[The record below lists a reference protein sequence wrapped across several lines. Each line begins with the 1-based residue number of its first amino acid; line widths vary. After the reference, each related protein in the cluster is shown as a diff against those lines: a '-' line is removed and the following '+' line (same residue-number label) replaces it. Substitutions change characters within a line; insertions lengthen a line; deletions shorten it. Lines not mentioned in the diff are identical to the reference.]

1 MEDNLTT
8 YFNPIKTEGISTNT
22 WVSGPENG
30 QSPGLIIYYPISTAA
45 SEIEQNG
52 HFYAEEGYICL
63 SITSD
68 NSGTAEFVSLAI
80 NTVLNMSGHS
90 GGVSTICFGDTIDQA
105 AEFAKQDE
113 IKGVICYGAICSKTV
128 EKLRDE
134 KTPCLLHLPENE
146 GTSAQINKSLEKEKH
161 LTGYLYPDCS
171 ENFYEK
177 HSNQYNKAAIMIA
190 HSRDLQLLR
199 TTIGPIYDLVALWEL
214 HTQYEFHER
223 DVDAT
228 METMVAQ
235 PYVNHIP
242 TMTGGVGFKNLR
254 KFYSNFFINSNP
266 PDTKLIPVSRT
277 IGIDRL
283 VDEMIFSFTHTT
295 EVPWM
300 LPGVKPTG
308 KFVEVPLVAIV
319 NFRGDKLYNEHIYW
333 DQASVLVQI
342 GLLQTDGLPVTGSQA
357 AKKLLD
363 PTLPSNQLMG
373 KSWTDR

>member
-1 MEDNLTT
+1 
-8 YFNPIKTEGISTNT
+8 
-22 WVSGPENG
+22 
-30 QSPGLIIYYPISTAA
+30 
-45 SEIEQNG
+45 
-52 HFYAEEGYICL
+52 
-63 SITSD
+63 
-68 NSGTAEFVSLAI
+68 
-80 NTVLNMSGHS
+80 
-90 GGVSTICFGDTIDQA
+90 
-105 AEFAKQDE
+105 
-113 IKGVICYGAICSKTV
+113 
-128 EKLRDE
+128 
-134 KTPCLLHLPENE
+134 
-146 GTSAQINKSLEKEKH
+146 
-161 LTGYLYPDCS
+161 
-171 ENFYEK
+171 
-177 HSNQYNKAAIMIA
+177 MIA

-228 METMVAQ
+228 MQTMVAQ

-342 GLLQTDGLPVTGSQA
+342 GLLQADGLPVTGSQA

-363 PTLPSNQLMG
+363 PALPSNELMG